1 MAKMKKKPTPAKSAS
16 KKPVVAKTAA
26 KPVAKQAA
34 SKKPAAKSAAKPV
47 AHNAKGKKPVAAKPA
62 KAPEKVAKKV
72 AAPAPAKEKAKPA
85 PVVKKAAAASAPAAK
100 PAKASEK
107 ETKKA
112 STPEPA
118 AAKQAPKKTAAPK
131 KPGKPKKE
139 EAEAEDDFVSD
150 DDFAGADEIGEYEEE
165 LKAVEEMDE
174 ESVDEDAW
182 AAETKDKGDE
192 EVILTD
198 AEGRRYC
205 RSRDCDQIGIVDGY
219 CRYHYLLFWK
229 KIQVRKKIL
238 ADGKLE
244 RYVEELTSRY
254 PDKFLE
260 MIRRDLRTE
269 KDFLAAIQELEI
281 DESAGENEFEEDT
294 NAYIEEVRGMGE
306 GGAAGVDEEE
316 F

>member
-1 MAKMKKKPTPAKSAS
+1 MAKMKKKPSSSKSAP
-16 KKPVVAKTAA
+16 KKAAGGKTAA
-26 KPVAKQAA
+26 KPAAKHAA
-34 SKKPAAKSAAKPV
+34 AKKPAAKAAGKSAASD
-47 AHNAKGKKPVAAKPA
+47 AKRKKPVAGKAG
-62 KAPEKVAKKV
+62 KAPEKAT
-72 AAPAPAKEKAKPA
+72 
-85 PVVKKAAAASAPAAK
+85 KKAAAPSKEKMKASTTAKKVVAPAK
-100 PAKASEK
+100 PEKKVLQK
-107 ETKKA
+107 ETKKTA
-112 STPEPA
+112 AEPV
-118 AAKQAPKKTAAPK
+118 AAKVAPKKVVAPK
-131 KPGKPKKE
+131 KPGKSKKE
-139 EAEAEDDFVSD
+139 EGEAEDDFVSD

-165 LKAVEEMDE
+165 LKAVEELDE
-174 ESVDEDAW
+174 ESIDEEAW
-182 AAETKDKGDE
+182 ATETKDKGDE

-205 RSRDCDQIGIVDGY
+205 RSRDCDQVGIVDGY
-219 CRYHYLLFWK
+219 CRFHYLLFWK